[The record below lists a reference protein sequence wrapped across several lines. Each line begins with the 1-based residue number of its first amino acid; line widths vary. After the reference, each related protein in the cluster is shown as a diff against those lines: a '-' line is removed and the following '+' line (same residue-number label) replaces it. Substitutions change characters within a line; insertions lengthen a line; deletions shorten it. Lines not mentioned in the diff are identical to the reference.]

1 MELRIGHNKGA
12 PLQQV
17 KSLVREPIEKD
28 HFIIVELSC
37 EEIKAVSPEKN
48 ISEKLQISEKEP
60 ILERIR
66 KVYDPGKRPI
76 EYCIGYYRAHKF
88 SYSIDIKRE
97 VR

>member
-1 MELRIGHNKGA
+1 ME
-12 PLQQV
+12 PLHLQV
-17 KSLVREPIEKD
+17 ESLVRELIEKD
-28 HFIIVELSC
+28 HSIIVDLSR

-48 ISEKLQISEKEP
+48 ISAKLQISEKEP

-76 EYCIGYYRAHKF
+76 EYCIGYYRADKF

-97 VR
+97 YR

>member
-1 MELRIGHNKGA
+1 MQLRIGHNNGA

-17 KSLVREPIEKD
+17 KSLVRELIEKD
-28 HFIIVELSC
+28 HFIIVDLSC

-48 ISEKLQISEKEP
+48 ISAKLQISEKEP

-76 EYCIGYYRAHKF
+76 EYCIGYYRADKF

-97 VR
+97 YR